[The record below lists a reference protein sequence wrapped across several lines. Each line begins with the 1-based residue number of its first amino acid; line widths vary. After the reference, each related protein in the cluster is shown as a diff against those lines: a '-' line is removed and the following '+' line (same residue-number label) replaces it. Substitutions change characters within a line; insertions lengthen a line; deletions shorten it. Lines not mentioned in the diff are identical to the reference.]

1 MTQVH
6 LSDKRLQALYD
17 GEPGTHW
24 EREHL
29 VSCSVCQEAFDD
41 TLWMGLL
48 IRLQK
53 AERIE
58 GPHPDRDELLA
69 YRTRALPEARR
80 EQIRRH
86 LSGCR
91 SCMAACSR
99 EQAELRR
106 RGYTSPSRKTLRNV
120 MGQFR
125 PRKMHRLGRLMIARL
140 GKRFAL
146 QFLPYA
152 GPLLGVSDFGLHP
165 ASARRRA
172 LRLGVDA
179 ECISGGSPLEPET
192 DEAHIEDDR
201 WDVRVFALRGKAHDR
216 LRVTLAPSDDDGSAA
231 EVQVRVVPEQGDES
245 SANTDANGVA
255 VLDCPRGRSRLIV
268 EVDPPLAVDV
278 QFDD

>member
-29 VSCSVCQEAFDD
+29 VSCPVCQQAFDD

-80 EQIRRH
+80 KEIRRH

-99 EQAELRR
+99 EQAQLRR
-106 RGYTSPSRKTLRNV
+106 SGYTSPSRATLRSV

-125 PRKMHRLGRLMIARL
+125 PREMRRLGRLMIARL
-140 GKRFAL
+140 GKHFTL
-146 QFLPYA
+146 QFLPYP
-152 GPLLGVSDFGLHP
+152 GPVLGVSDLGHHP

-172 LRLGVDA
+172 SRLAVVA
-179 ECISGGSPLEPET
+179 ACISGGSHPEPKT
-192 DEAHIEDDR
+192 DDAFIEDDR
-201 WDVRVFALRGKAHDR
+201 WDVRVSAMRGKTHDR
-216 LRVTLAPSDDDGSAA
+216 IRVTLAPSDGDGTAA
-231 EVQVRVVPEQGDES
+231 KVRVRVVPAQGDES
-245 SANTDANGVA
+245 SATTDATGVA
-255 VLDCPRGRSRLIV
+255 VLECPRGRSRLIV